1 MSEATQI
8 SETTKVKQAPDP
20 WQRTTTEHGFP
31 ADEVISALQ
40 KSIRRGLVENAVL
53 LGWEMFVTSPELEE
67 KMWARLQVISVEDV
81 GMGNPAA
88 PILIDTL
95 YRMHARVNRPEH
107 DRFLF
112 AAHAI
117 RVMASGKKDRTTDD
131 MVNWA
136 KHSIAFGERLPE
148 IPDFAVDM
156 HTGRGEKMGRDYLY
170 FMTEASKVSPEIEN
184 RDETYRNW
192 ILDALKSGKLT

>member
-1 MSEATQI
+1 M
-8 SETTKVKQAPDP
+8 TKVKQAPDP

-40 KSIRRGLVENAVL
+40 KSIRRGMVENALL
-53 LGWEMFVTSPELEE
+53 LGWEMYLTSGEMEE
-67 KMWARLQVISVEDV
+67 MLWSRLCVIAVEDV
-81 GMGNPAA
+81 GYGNLDA
-88 PILIDTL
+88 PVLTETL
-95 YRMHARVNRPEH
+95 YQQHQRYPRPQH

-117 RVMASGKKDRTTDD
+117 RVLASGQKDRTTDD

-136 KHSIAFGERLPE
+136 KHSVAFGERTAE
-148 IPDFAVDM
+148 IPDFALDM
-156 HTGRGEKMGRDYLY
+156 HTRRGAEMGRDYRW
-170 FMTEASKVSPEIEN
+170 FIEEASKVSPQIEG

-192 ILDALKSGKLT
+192 IIEALKTGKLS